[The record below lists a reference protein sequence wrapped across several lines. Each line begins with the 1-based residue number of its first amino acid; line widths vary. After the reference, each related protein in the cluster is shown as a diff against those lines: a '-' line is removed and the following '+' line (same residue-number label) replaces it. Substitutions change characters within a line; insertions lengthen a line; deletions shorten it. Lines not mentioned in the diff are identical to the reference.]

1 MQMGHVFSVNRTF
14 HWFCHNVEETTS
26 SDVSTK
32 PKAIHV
38 PNVMRLLLWVVNI
51 VMLMIVGF
59 STTMDVFLV
68 NVGIIW
74 LPKEIVNPLLQGVSD
89 TRKDFVKTV
98 FRTISSKEEFAKFK
112 VVRNTRE
119 ITANDVE
126 ISMIWSM
133 VSVISRTVLT
143 GSMISVLPVSR
154 AMRSRMVFV
163 WRLLRCIAN
172 DRFSPFFYD
181 ISKFVYFHN
190 WIFDL

>member
-1 MQMGHVFSVNRTF
+1 MQMAHVFSVNRTF
-14 HWFCHNVEETTS
+14 HWFCHNAGETTFLA
-26 SDVSTK
+26 VNIRL
-32 PKAIHV
+32 KAIHV
-38 PNVMRLLLWVVNI
+38 PNVMRLLLWVVSI
-51 VMLMIVGF
+51 VMSMIVGF
-59 STTMDVFLV
+59 STIMDVFLV

-74 LPKEIVNPLLQGVSD
+74 LSKEIVSPLLQGVSD
-89 TRKDFVKTV
+89 TRKDFVKIV

-112 VVRNTRE
+112 VVLSTRE

-143 GSMISVLPVSR
+143 GSMTNVLPVSR
-154 AMRSRMVFV
+154 AMRWRTVFV
-163 WRLLRCIAN
+163 WRLLSCIAN
-172 DRFSPFFYD
+172 DRFSPIFYD